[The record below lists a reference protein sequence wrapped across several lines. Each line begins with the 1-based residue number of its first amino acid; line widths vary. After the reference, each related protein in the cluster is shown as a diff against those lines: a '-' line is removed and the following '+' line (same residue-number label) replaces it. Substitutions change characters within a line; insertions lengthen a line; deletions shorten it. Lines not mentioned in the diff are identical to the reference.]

1 MENSYIGALIPRS
14 LINRMQ
20 VNSVIVMEI
29 LGFDHIHFTVKDLE
43 EAIEFYRRLGF
54 ELLGRLDH
62 AGESAQ
68 MRAPG
73 GLIVDLHPAKATDN
87 PGYNHFAV
95 TVRDL
100 DAMSEGLEEMGID
113 VDGPVDVPATGRRL
127 ATIRDP
133 SGFLIQLVE
142 AKEHE

>member
-1 MENSYIGALIPRS
+1 MENSTIGALPPSS
-14 LINRMQ
+14 LINRMR
-20 VNSVIVMEI
+20 VNTVLAMEI

-43 EAIEFYRRLGF
+43 EAIEFYMRLGF
-54 ELLGRLDH
+54 DLQGRLDH

-73 GLIVDLHPAKATDN
+73 GLIVDLHAAKATDN

-95 TVRDL
+95 SVRDL
-100 DAMSEGLEEMGID
+100 DAMTERLEERGIA

-133 SGFLIQLVE
+133 SGFLVQLVE
-142 AKEHE
+142 A

>member
-1 MENSYIGALIPRS
+1 MR
-14 LINRMQ
+14 
-20 VNSVIVMEI
+20 VNTVLAMEI

-54 ELLGRLDH
+54 DLQGRLDH
-62 AGESAQ
+62 DGESAQ

-73 GLIVDLHPAKATDN
+73 GLTVDLHAAKATDN

-95 TVRDL
+95 SVVDL
-100 DAMSEGLEEMGID
+100 DAMTGRLKERGVA

-133 SGFLIQLVE
+133 SGFLVQLVE
-142 AKEHE
+142 AKERE